1 LLFIIK
7 FNEFKYLIFY
17 SAKFQR
23 LGDNENI
30 RSAFKDSLTKLIAI
44 NTREQVYPIYIE
56 GIKRV
61 EKYN

>member
-1 LLFIIK
+1 
-7 FNEFKYLIFY
+7 LIFY